1 MKRSFFYI
9 LSLVFLLL
17 ISCERQT
24 IVQYPE
30 SIVGYW
36 ASAEGG
42 TYDFASLEILPLE
55 SGKSATIVNVI
66 SYNKPLVTDL
76 HGLISYDSQTG
87 VATFTSEDE
96 AFVVTAQVVT
106 GDTILLN
113 VNEVHDG
120 MTAILFKGTLT
131 RAIKPKK
138 KREEIN
144 YTLMLSNYSRGDDG
158 RYIIAFAGTHGNST
172 IGAVQIKTTRPLE
185 TLEGTFSIANGD
197 FEAKSTFF
205 IADYANV
212 QTEEDIIYPDTMSV
226 TISHKQDS
234 YYNVDIQIND
244 RDVIYRLTSSSGAIP
259 FIDLRWGTE
268 PTETVTIDQTF
279 SSFNGGVLSQGD
291 TTLVDITLL
300 NNRTGLYLSFI
311 TQSGLEKGA
320 YPFTLERKY
329 GVATASKGYDV
340 EVGMIYPSCLA
351 ILNSEGNAEKLYF
364 FADGEVIVDYTAQD
378 TISITGY
385 ATSHYG
391 SRINFS
397 YKGEYAF
404 AALHVSK
411 RLREY
416 VPFYLQR
423 ERMPNNLLIAPVHV
437 CE

>member
-9 LSLVFLLL
+9 LSLVFLL

-42 TYDFASLEILPLE
+42 HDFASLEILPLE

-120 MTAILFKGTLT
+120 MTAILFKGTLS
-131 RAIKPKK
+131 RAIKPEK

-158 RYIIAFAGTHGNST
+158 RYIIAFAGTRSDNA

-185 TLEGTFSIANGD
+185 TLEGTFSVANGD

-416 VPFYLQR
+416 VPSYLQR

>member
-9 LSLVFLLL
+9 LSLVFLL

-42 TYDFASLEILPLE
+42 HDFASLEILPLE

-120 MTAILFKGTLT
+120 MTAILFKGTLS
-131 RAIKPKK
+131 RAIKPEK

-144 YTLMLSNYSRGDDG
+144 YTLMLSNYSWGDDG
-158 RYIIAFAGTHGNST
+158 RYIIAFAGTRSDNA

-185 TLEGTFSIANGD
+185 TLEGTFSVANGD

-205 IADYANV
+205 VADYANA

-226 TISHKQDS
+226 TISRKQGS
-234 YYNVDIQIND
+234 YYNVDILISGSE
-244 RDVIYRLTSSSGAIP
+244 VIYHLTSSSGAIP
-259 FIDLRWGTE
+259 FIDLRWGVG

-291 TTLVDITLL
+291 TTLVNVTLL
-300 NNRTGLYLSFI
+300 NNRTSLHLSFI
-311 TQSGLEKGA
+311 TQSGLEKGT
-320 YPFTLERKY
+320 YPFTLERRY

-340 EVGMIYPSCLA
+340 EIGIIYPSCLA
-351 ILNSEGNAEKLYF
+351 ILNGEGNAEKLYF
-364 FADGEVIVDYTAQD
+364 FADGEVIVDYPAQD

>member
-9 LSLVFLLL
+9 LSLVFLL

-42 TYDFASLEILPLE
+42 HDFASLEILPLE

-120 MTAILFKGTLT
+120 MTAILFKGTLS
-131 RAIKPKK
+131 RAIKPEK

-158 RYIIAFAGTHGNST
+158 RYIIAFAGTRSDNA

-185 TLEGTFSIANGD
+185 TLEGTFSVANGD

>member
-120 MTAILFKGTLT
+120 MTAILFKGTLS
-131 RAIKPKK
+131 RAIKPEK

-158 RYIIAFAGTHGNST
+158 RYIIAFAGTRSDNA

-185 TLEGTFSIANGD
+185 ILEGTFSVANGD

-205 IADYANV
+205 VADYANA

-234 YYNVDIQIND
+234 YYNVDIQI
-244 RDVIYRLTSSSGAIP
+244 RGSEVIYHLTSSSGAIP
-259 FIDLRWGTE
+259 FIDLRWGVE

-279 SSFNGGVLSQGD
+279 SSFNGGALSQGD
-291 TTLVDITLL
+291 TTLVNITLL
-300 NNRTGLYLSFI
+300 NNRTSLHLSFI
-311 TQSGLEKGA
+311 TQSGLEKGT
-320 YPFTLERKY
+320 YPFTLERRY
-329 GVATASKGYDV
+329 DVATASKGYDV
-340 EVGMIYPSCLA
+340 ENGIIYPSCLA
-351 ILNSEGNAEKLYF
+351 ILNGEGNTEKLYF
-364 FADGEVIVDYTAQD
+364 FADGEVIVDYPAQD
-378 TISITGY
+378 TISITGH

-397 YKGEYAF
+397 YQGPYAF
-404 AALHVSK
+404 AALHVNRRYPMPIHSSFPYSK
-411 RLREY
+411 FSL
-416 VPFYLQR
+416 LQ
-423 ERMPNNLLIAPVHV
+423 NVDI
-437 CE
+437 

>member
-9 LSLVFLLL
+9 LSLVFLL

-42 TYDFASLEILPLE
+42 HDFASLEILPLE

-120 MTAILFKGTLT
+120 MTAILFKGTLS
-131 RAIKPKK
+131 RAIKPEK

-158 RYIIAFAGTHGNST
+158 RYIIAFAGTRSDNA

-185 TLEGTFSIANGD
+185 ILEGTFSVANGD

-205 IADYANV
+205 VADYANA

-234 YYNVDIQIND
+234 YYNVDIQI
-244 RDVIYRLTSSSGAIP
+244 RGSEVIYHLTSSSGAIP
-259 FIDLRWGTE
+259 FIDLRWGVE

-279 SSFNGGVLSQGD
+279 SSFNGGALSQGD
-291 TTLVDITLL
+291 TTLVNITLL
-300 NNRTGLYLSFI
+300 NNRTSLHLSFI
-311 TQSGLEKGA
+311 TQSGLEKGT
-320 YPFTLERKY
+320 YPFTLERRY
-329 GVATASKGYDV
+329 DVATASKGYDV
-340 EVGMIYPSCLA
+340 ENGIIYPSCLA
-351 ILNSEGNAEKLYF
+351 ILNGEGNTEKLYF
-364 FADGEVIVDYTAQD
+364 FADGEVIVDYPAQD
-378 TISITGY
+378 TISITGH

-397 YKGEYAF
+397 YQGPYAF
-404 AALHVSK
+404 AALHVNRRYPMPIHSSFPYSK
-411 RLREY
+411 FSL
-416 VPFYLQR
+416 LQ
-423 ERMPNNLLIAPVHV
+423 NVDI
-437 CE
+437 

>member
-42 TYDFASLEILPLE
+42 IYDFASLEILPLE

-96 AFVVTAQVVT
+96 AFVITAQVVT

-131 RAIKPKK
+131 RAIKPEK

>member
-9 LSLVFLLL
+9 LSLVFLL

-42 TYDFASLEILPLE
+42 HDFASLEILPLE

-131 RAIKPKK
+131 RAIKPEK

-158 RYIIAFAGTHGNST
+158 RYIIVFAGTHGNST

-259 FIDLRWGTE
+259 FIDLRWRTE